1 MNTREVKSGDRP
13 QVARAVSSCRNIDV
27 PITKRRES
35 DPTDTMGSTTID
47 LSFDCDTRAENS
59 LYELWKVTKLPAV
72 SSKFSSTERL
82 NNRMWRILSNEALLR
97 HKLKSALIQ
106 DLTQSQIELQRRQLM
121 APGVSRSTLFS
132 HSCHVGTCAAGPQE
146 SGGLVS
152 DSDSDM
158 SDISEEDNF
167 SSCDDEEDDA
177 GTSDTGEASSVRTR
191 PASTETAEQRST
203 PKGSNGEAVPRQEP
217 LKPSTKGSNMFY
229 LATTPSPPSNG
240 ASHES
245 SEGSHPKNGMQ
256 NKTNT
261 TTNGT
266 NNGGHFPKSHDS
278 SLHKQ
283 PLVGGRIQRLDSL
296 FSSNH
301 LINSSTKTAAKD
313 DGSSSTEISE
323 VESELE
329 DSDDEKHNDKAKETR
344 ETKTGKNMES
354 CNDDES
360 EWLSVSSEDDRSC
373 VLTVPTELI
382 FSKRQN
388 FGNRAESST
397 NLNSTATINHGGSL
411 GKTRSLLSG
420 LFLNEMV
427 NPTQPSP
434 RRKPLLQRASTT
446 GIITLDQSETN
457 SRKKSREDTR
467 GFSRPSILFSRKYA
481 STADISKNY
490 PHYKNFLVQN
500 DILRDESGNQTDSES
515 ESIVKQK
522 SSVGISDFMVTTK
535 LMSSGSQNNLEN
547 KDRPIMK
554 RYMSHNDNLSLSSS
568 LNKYSISSH
577 SIKNI
582 LSKSSISI
590 SNLFN
595 QKNMLR
601 RGASSSDKISA
612 SKTFESN
619 QSFTA
624 SRSVEERDSPVT
636 NSLSPHSISPP
647 IATKT
652 NTRTKPRD
660 LDEKSDPLNDVRDP
674 SALSSRTAKLSP
686 KTTRRSMLSTELSK
700 SLKDSIIIDY
710 KLGKVPL
717 PERVI
722 KNEDLVHGQ
731 SIDGLSDS
739 GTNDYHSKG
748 W

>member
-1 MNTREVKSGDRP
+1 
-13 QVARAVSSCRNIDV
+13 
-27 PITKRRES
+27 
-35 DPTDTMGSTTID
+35 MGSTTID

-106 DLTQSQIELQRRQLM
+106 DLTQSQIELQRRQSM
-121 APGVSRSTLFS
+121 APSASRSTLFS
-132 HSCHVGTCAAGPQE
+132 HSCHVGACAAGPQE

-158 SDISEEDNF
+158 SDISEEDDF

-177 GTSDTGEASSVRTR
+177 GTGYTEAVPSVGAP
-191 PASTETAEQRST
+191 PASTGTGEQRST
-203 PKGSNGEAVPRQEP
+203 LQVSNGEAAPKQEP
-217 LKPSTKGSNMFY
+217 SKPSTKGSNMFY

-245 SEGSHPKNGMQ
+245 SEGSHPKNGLQ

-266 NNGGHFPKSHDS
+266 NSGGHFPKSNDS
-278 SLHKQ
+278 SIHQQASLA
-283 PLVGGRIQRLDSL
+283 GGRVQRSDSL

-329 DSDDEKHNDKAKETR
+329 ESDDEKHNDRAKETKKPR

-373 VLTVPTELI
+373 VSTVPTELI

-388 FGNRAESST
+388 FGNRAESSS

-420 LFLNEMV
+420 LFLNEMA
-427 NPTQPSP
+427 NPAQPSP

-457 SRKKSREDTR
+457 NRKSSTEDTKEV
-467 GFSRPSILFSRKYA
+467 SRPSILFSKKYA

-535 LMSSGSQNNLEN
+535 LMSSGSQNNLEK
-547 KDRPIMK
+547 KDRPMMK
-554 RYMSHNDNLSLSSS
+554 RYMSYNDNSSLSSS

-612 SKTFESN
+612 SRTFEPN

-636 NSLSPHSISPP
+636 NSLSPHSVSPP

-652 NTRTKPRD
+652 NTRTQPRD
-660 LDEKSDPLNDVRDP
+660 LDEKANPLNDARDS
-674 SALSSRTAKLSP
+674 SALSSKTAKLSP

>member
-1 MNTREVKSGDRP
+1 
-13 QVARAVSSCRNIDV
+13 
-27 PITKRRES
+27 
-35 DPTDTMGSTTID
+35 MGSTTID

-97 HKLKSALIQ
+97 HKLKNALIQ
-106 DLTQSQIELQRRQLM
+106 DLNQSQIELQRHQSI
-121 APGVSRSTLFS
+121 APSASRSTLFS
-132 HSCHVGTCAAGPQE
+132 HSCHVGACAAGPQE
-146 SGGLVS
+146 SGGLVW

-158 SDISEEDNF
+158 SDISEEDDF
-167 SSCDDEEDDA
+167 SSCDDGDENDADA
-177 GTSDTGEASSVRTR
+177 GDAGAVPSVDAR
-191 PASTETAEQRST
+191 PASTGTGELRST
-203 PKGSNGEAVPRQEP
+203 QQVSNREAVPQQQP
-217 LKPSTKGSNMFY
+217 SKPSTKSSSMFY
-229 LATTPSPPSNG
+229 LATTPSPPSNV

-245 SEGSHPKNGMQ
+245 SEGSQPRNGIQ
-256 NKTNT
+256 NKTDT

-266 NNGGHFPKSHDS
+266 NNGGHFPKSNDS
-278 SLHKQ
+278 SLHQQ
-283 PLVGGRIQRLDSL
+283 PLVGGRIQRSDSL

-301 LINSSTKTAAKD
+301 LVNSSTKTAAKD

-329 DSDDEKHNDKAKETR
+329 ESDDEKHYDKTKEAKA
-344 ETKTGKNMES
+344 GKNMES

-373 VLTVPTELI
+373 ISTVPTELI

-388 FGNRAESST
+388 FGNRAESGS
-397 NLNSTATINHGGSL
+397 NLNSTATINAGASL

-420 LFLNEMV
+420 LFLNEMA

-446 GIITLDQSETN
+446 GIITFDQNEPDN
-457 SRKKSREDTR
+457 RKSSTEDTK
-467 GFSRPSILFSRKYA
+467 GVSRPSILFSKKYA

-522 SSVGISDFMVTTK
+522 SSVGVSDFMVTTK

-554 RYMSHNDNLSLSSS
+554 RYMTYNDNSSLSSS

-601 RGASSSDKISA
+601 RGASSSEKISA
-612 SKTFESN
+612 SKTFEPS

-636 NSLSPHSISPP
+636 NSLSPHSVSPP

-652 NTRTKPRD
+652 SIRTQPRE
-660 LDEKSDPLNDVRDP
+660 LDEEANPLINVRDP
-674 SALSSRTAKLSP
+674 LTPSSKTAKLSP
-686 KTTRRSMLSTELSK
+686 KATRRSMLSTELSK

-731 SIDGLSDS
+731 SIDGFSDS

>member
-1 MNTREVKSGDRP
+1 MSICSNIG
-13 QVARAVSSCRNIDV
+13 VSR
-27 PITKRRES
+27 TKKRES
-35 DPTDTMGSTTID
+35 DPADTMGSTTID
-47 LSFDCDTRAENS
+47 LSFDYDIRGENT

-82 NNRMWRILSNEALLR
+82 NNRMWRILSNEVLLR
-97 HKLKSALIQ
+97 HKLKSALIE
-106 DLTQSQIELQRRQLM
+106 DLTQSQIELDRRQLM
-121 APGVSRSTLFS
+121 APSASRSTLFS
-132 HSCHVGTCAAGPQE
+132 HSCYVGACAAGPQE

-152 DSDSDM
+152 GSDSDM
-158 SDISEEDNF
+158 SDISEEEDF
-167 SSCDDEEDDA
+167 SSCDDEEYNGA
-177 GTSDTGEASSVRTR
+177 ASDTEAAASMGKGTASS
-191 PASTETAEQRST
+191 SDEQRAAL
-203 PKGSNGEAVPRQEP
+203 KNFNQEAVLRQEP
-217 LKPSTKGSNMFY
+217 VKSSTKGSNMFY

-240 ASHES
+240 ASNES
-245 SEGSHPKNGMQ
+245 SEGSHPKNVIQ
-256 NKTNT
+256 DKTNR
-261 TTNGT
+261 TTNGAI
-266 NNGGHFPKSHDS
+266 NGAHFPKSNES
-278 SLHKQ
+278 SLHRQ

-296 FSSNH
+296 FNSNQ
-301 LINSSTKTAAKD
+301 LINSLAKTAAKD
-313 DGSSSTEISE
+313 DDSSSTEISE

-329 DSDDEKHNDKAKETR
+329 ESDDEKHNEKAKETKTS
-344 ETKTGKNMES
+344 ETKNGKNMET

-360 EWLSVSSEDDRSC
+360 DWLSVSSEDDRSC
-373 VLTVPTELI
+373 MQTVPTELI

-388 FGNRAESST
+388 FGNRAGSGS
-397 NLNSTATINHGGSL
+397 NLSSTATINHGRSL

-420 LFLNEMV
+420 LFLNEMA
-427 NPTQPSP
+427 NPSQPSP

-457 SRKKSREDTR
+457 NRKNSTEYTKEV
-467 GFSRPSILFSRKYA
+467 SRPSILFSKKYA

-515 ESIVKQK
+515 ESVVKQK
-522 SSVGISDFMVTTK
+522 SSVGISDFIVTTK

-554 RYMSHNDNLSLSSS
+554 KYMSYNDNLPLSSS

-612 SKTFESN
+612 SKTFEPN
-619 QSFTA
+619 QSFTV
-624 SRSVEERDSPVT
+624 SRSAEERDVPVT
-636 NSLSPHSISPP
+636 NSLSPHSVSPS

-652 NTRTKPRD
+652 NIRTQTSD
-660 LDEKSDPLNDVRDP
+660 VYEKGNPLNDVGEP
-674 SALSSRTAKLSP
+674 SALSSKTAKLSP

-722 KNEDLVHGQ
+722 RNEDLVHGQ
-731 SIDGLSDS
+731 TINGLSDT
-739 GTNDYHSKG
+739 GTDDYHSKG